1 MTLDTARR
9 GKIMTLLGE
18 CEAAGDGDREA
29 VRSALRRKLFWHRN
43 YDEKRPP
50 AELDALLAP
59 LEEAYDRLEP
69 DDLIVRHG
77 WLFNAGFADLPERR
91 PRDDF
96 EGRRKAAAA
105 AAQAALREI
114 FDAHGRDRKST
125 RLDSSP

>member
-1 MTLDTARR
+1 MTSNTARR

-69 DDLIVRHG
+69 RSEEHTSELQSLMRISYAVFCLKKQKKQTRH
-77 WLFNAGFADLPERR
+77 NHKP
-91 PRDDF
+91 
-96 EGRRKAAAA
+96 
-105 AAQAALREI
+105 I
-114 FDAHGRDRKST
+114 NTT
-125 RLDSSP
+125 R

>member
-1 MTLDTARR
+1 MMVAAIDRQIAMAKGYPDRVRELVDKYMTLDTARR

-59 LEEAYDRLEP
+59 LEEAYARLEP
-69 DDLIVRHG
+69 DDLVVR
-77 WLFNAGFADLPERR
+77 AEI
-91 PRDDF
+91 
-96 EGRRKAAAA
+96 GRGQVR
-105 AAQAALREI
+105 
-114 FDAHGRDRKST
+114 T
-125 RLDSSP
+125 PVTN